1 MNYALSL
8 MRMGSNEHKEMM
20 PHIDF
25 YLLKHVAY
33 IFDGIMCYLR
43 IPDLNTDESNEQ
55 ISSANETTGA
65 AAASSRTSGSTLNPL
80 NSMGSL
86 YEADEIESETEMDT
100 CVSYQTDSAS
110 EEDDS
115 SKSANACTRTNAF
128 FKRSDSTLCLGGSS
142 PDPFSLQLDES
153 LILAAKP
160 HVLHPNSRKQDLFKN
175 EANQVEQFN
184 LLNKLCPANS
194 ERKTTK
200 LVLPSF
206 KKCTS
211 FNQTSK
217 LMGSS
222 ELQKVIIE
230 SSYGASNCLRAI
242 VQNLQKA
249 QSLQK
254 NDESSNQS
262 SNALAAADLLDLSLN
277 KALGTSSTTTTHSIA
292 QRQAH
297 KQATPESIILLSS
310 TNVPTNEFFDR
321 WRVTLDVFGRVYC
334 DDIGLESGSIIRQLG
349 GFQIK
354 EARFRREMEKY
365 RNLANKELTIEVER
379 DRDQLMQST
388 FRALNSLYSRR
399 PTSSNSLPPLCLSRV
414 RITFKDEQGEGSGV
428 ARSFYTAFCEAV
440 LADEKLPSLDN
451 VYSHTASIYSP
462 INSSLP
468 INMLQRYRNSR
479 EYRRRQRSKSRD
491 TNDRQ
496 QLCKEASPFYAPGPT
511 APTNADFSLYE
522 SLSTSYK
529 EIGER
534 LFSKVLVL
542 QPTNAPKITGMLL
555 DLKIQQLTVL
565 LNSESFLR
573 AKVEEAVNLL
583 ASSGEST
590 IQQAPANTYQP
601 QQQATQGQTE
611 EQTTSSYLVNDDNT
625 PLFWQADKKGFYS
638 PRPGKNSTSRL
649 NAFRNIG
656 RIIGI
661 CLLQNELCP
670 LPLARHVIKYI
681 LNRPIKWHDFAFFDS
696 VMFESFRKMIY
707 DTEKNGESI
716 CKALELTFN
725 IDLSKDEDGGNFD
738 LLQNGA
744 NVEVNKTNMYEF
756 VKRYAEY
763 RMVKHVEK
771 CCEQLKLGVYDVLP
785 TNSLCDLNAEDFRL
799 LLNGIP
805 DINIQT
811 LMTYTTF
818 SDESKESSRRA
829 QFEKWFWNTVEKMS
843 NQEKQEL
850 LFFWTGS
857 PYLPA
862 SEDGFQPLPSITLR
876 PQSDMHLPTAN
887 TCINRLY
894 IPLYSSKSILKSK
907 LLFAIKTKLF
917 GFV

>member
-1 MNYALSL
+1 MN
-8 MRMGSNEHKEMM
+8 
-20 PHIDF
+20 
-25 YLLKHVAY
+25 
-33 IFDGIMCYLR
+33 
-43 IPDLNTDESNEQ
+43 
-55 ISSANETTGA
+55 
-65 AAASSRTSGSTLNPL
+65 
-80 NSMGSL
+80 
-86 YEADEIESETEMDT
+86 
-100 CVSYQTDSAS
+100 
-110 EEDDS
+110 
-115 SKSANACTRTNAF
+115 
-128 FKRSDSTLCLGGSS
+128 
-142 PDPFSLQLDES
+142 
-153 LILAAKP
+153 
-160 HVLHPNSRKQDLFKN
+160 PNSRKQDLFRN
-175 EANQVEQFN
+175 ETNQIEKFN
-184 LLNKLCPANS
+184 LINKLNEQHKVS
-194 ERKTTK
+194 K

-206 KKCTS
+206 KNLASS
-211 FNQTSK
+211 FNNHTTK
-217 LMGSS
+217 LIPSN
-222 ELQKVIIE
+222 ELNKAIIDN
-230 SSYGASNCLRAI
+230 SYGASNCLRAI

-249 QSLQK
+249 QQK
-254 NDESSNQS
+254 SDETAS
-262 SNALAAADLLDLSLN
+262 ATGTTAADLLDLSLN
-277 KALGTSSTTTTHSIA
+277 KLISGAGGTSPRSSSSQQKQQINETTVIMSTTNA
-292 QRQAH
+292 
-297 KQATPESIILLSS
+297 
-310 TNVPTNEFFDR
+310 PTNEFFDR

-334 DDIGLESGSIIRQLG
+334 DDVGLESGSIIRQLG

-365 RNLANKELTIEVER
+365 RNSANKELSIEVER
-379 DRDQLMQST
+379 DRDLLMQST
-388 FRALNSLYSRR
+388 FRALNNLYSRR
-399 PTSSNSLPPLCLSRV
+399 PTLSNTLPPLCLSRV
-414 RITFKDEQGEGSGV
+414 RITFKDEQCEGSGV

-451 VYSHTASIYSP
+451 VYSHTSNIYSP

-468 INMLQRYRNSR
+468 LNMLQRYRNSR

-491 TNDRQ
+491 TNERQ
-496 QLCKEASPFYAPGPT
+496 QLCKDASPFYVPGST
-511 APTNADFSLYE
+511 APTNADFTLYD
-522 SLSTSYK
+522 SLSVSYK

-534 LFSKVLVL
+534 LFTKVVLL
-542 QPTNAPKITGMLL
+542 QPANAPKITGMLL

-565 LNSESFLR
+565 LSSESFLR

-590 IQQAPANTYQP
+590 TNP
-601 QQQATQGQTE
+601 QQQQQTSQ
-611 EQTTSSYLVNDDNT
+611 EQVTNYLANDDNT
-625 PLFWQADKKGFYS
+625 PLFWQADKKGFFS

-696 VMFESFRKMIY
+696 VMFESFRKMIH
-707 DTEKNGESI
+707 DTEKNGESV
-716 CKALELTFN
+716 CKALDLTFN

-738 LLQNGA
+738 LIQNGA
-744 NVEVNKTNMYEF
+744 NIEVNKANMYEF

-763 RMVKHVEK
+763 RMSIHVEK

-785 TNSLCDLNAEDFRL
+785 TNSLNDLNAEDFRL

-811 LMTYTTF
+811 LMSYTTF
-818 SDESKESSRRA
+818 SDESKESSRRS
-829 QFEKWFWNTVEKMS
+829 QFEKWFWSTVEKMS

-876 PQSDMHLPTAN
+876 PQSDLHLPTAN